1 MMASYTTN
9 LHLKKPAASEKV
21 SIADING
28 NMDILDAAYD
38 TVNDNIS
45 AVQSRFGNVR
55 YVGKNIPGNSN
66 IRYDFSDACAFLIF
80 CASSAA
86 ASRCVIMGYCG
97 GSSSNSTASLIDFGA
112 SSQNIT
118 LTFGQGYI
126 QLNNGGSSYTYTTFM
141 VVSGTAPT

>member
-9 LHLKKPAASEKV
+9 LNLKKPAASEKV

-28 NMDILDAAYD
+28 NMDIIDTAYS
-38 TVNDNIS
+38 TVNGNIS
-45 AVQSRFGNVR
+45 AVESRFGNVR
-55 YVGKNIPGNSN
+55 YIGKNIPGNSN
-66 IRYDFSDACAFLIF
+66 IRYDFSEACAFVIF

-86 ASRCVIMGYCG
+86 ASRCMIAGYCG
-97 GSSSNSTASLIDFGA
+97 GSSSTSSANLIGFGA